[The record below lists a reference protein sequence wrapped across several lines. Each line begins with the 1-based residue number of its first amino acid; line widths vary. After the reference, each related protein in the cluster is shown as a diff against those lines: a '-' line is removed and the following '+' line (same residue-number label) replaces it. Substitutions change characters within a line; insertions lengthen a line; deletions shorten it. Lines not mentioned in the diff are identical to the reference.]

1 MTSNKWDNFLNS
13 IPFQWFPPAL
23 FIIYRLVLTSCC
35 VIFTVESFF
44 STPSYLWLLQLD
56 NWSISTVCLYFVLS
70 TFLLVYHTIQTW
82 TKDKR
87 REEEEKAKHGQLAEK
102 SHLADEEL
110 GESETDLLWAAS
122 EGEESHLTDYH
133 EDKLPCYHKVVWLL
147 QTLAE
152 NSILVVTFCYL
163 VLEEQLNSLV
173 LAMYFS
179 FTGFMIVEAIF
190 SFAPIRLLHVVYSY
204 VFTLAYVFVVVLY
217 YFIITNPDVEP
228 DDLPRFVKRIH
239 DPFSSAMVFVILMIG
254 QPLFQSL
261 YFAIHKLNCFIYI
274 KYYGY
279 WI

>member
-1 MTSNKWDNFLNS
+1 M
-13 IPFQWFPPAL
+13 
-23 FIIYRLVLTSCC
+23 
-35 VIFTVESFF
+35 ESFF

-102 SHLADEEL
+102 SHLADEKL

-122 EGEESHLTDYH
+122 EGEESHMTDYH

-217 YFIITNPDVEP
+217 YFIITDPDVEP
-228 DDLPRFVKRIH
+228 DDLPRFVKESMVHFLLQWQGQRSQKKSL
-239 DPFSSAMVFVILMIG
+239 SSDWAENLAESNKVLLLRPGAMAEGVE
-254 QPLFQSL
+254 
-261 YFAIHKLNCFIYI
+261 
-274 KYYGY
+274 
-279 WI
+279 